1 MKQIF
6 TNLKVLLTLL
16 LLCGV
21 SSVWAGSYTMTID
34 SSTSGNNNVHW
45 TASTQE
51 SLTYQDITWNTS
63 ITGTSTI
70 QASKSYCQIGSKNN
84 PATQVSLST
93 TGFAGKTVTS
103 IAVTCYCMSNEGPTL
118 TVTAGS
124 TTMIDAVALTKTT
137 STKITSTSGSS
148 VSLGTSDA
156 IAITF
161 NSSASAAI
169 CISEINVEYEDA
181 AGTKYSVTYNGNGAT
196 SGSVPTDANE
206 YEKNATV
213 TVLGNT
219 GDLAKVGYTFD
230 GWNTKADATGTGY
243 AAGSTFNIQQNTTLY
258 AKWNAIQYNITT
270 NVVEGGSCAVMIG
283 EIAAATATKGTK
295 LTLSNSPAAGYKFE
309 KYVIDYT
316 NEKGEPDQSNITT
329 SSYTMPASDITVT
342 PVFSKLATYTITL
355 NNRGNVTTIENVI
368 ENSNLYDALVGQEPS
383 DEFDGYSFGGWS
395 KVQKASADNFVSSS
409 DLVTGDITLYA
420 IYYKSEGNLSTSEVT
435 SLSNLSA
442 GLYILGSEKSTNTLM
457 YMPNTE
463 SSGSNPALEALD
475 LNEVSVDMVWNLTST
490 GTANEYYIRPYGNDE
505 IGLGVTAS
513 TGANIRISSSYVNT
527 KWTISESESVNWQ
540 FMSGNMYLAVY
551 EDNAWRNYKN
561 NTTNQNG
568 KFHIYKIVLPKETYS
583 LGLSYNRTVTEGNF
597 GTICLPYDGTVEG
610 ATLYS
615 IAGKEMDGEAV
626 KNLVL
631 EEEGEELIGGIPYIF
646 KATASELKVSYTS
659 DEYTDADNYQGL
671 YGTYDAIDAL
681 PADGTVYVVSQNKFW
696 CVNSAVSCG
705 ANRAYIVLSEVEE
718 ASAANNLIIGNG
730 NLADGINAVVAAPAN
745 SKMYNLNGQAVG
757 ADYKGVVIM
766 NGKKM
771 FNK

>member
-1 MKQIF
+1 MKQKSTF
-6 TNLKVLLTLL
+6 LKVFMTLM

-21 SSVWAGSYTMTID
+21 SSAWADVATLTFTKACGGSGTDNQGHSWTVTSDAAESTYSEDYGVHYGTGSKAVSYLTLTSSAFDGNVTKVEVNCSDASKAATISVTVGGANFGSSQKETEYNNAKYTFEPT
-34 SSTSGNNNVHW
+34 T
-45 TASTQE
+45 E
-51 SLTYQDITWNTS
+51 
-63 ITGTSTI
+63 
-70 QASKSYCQIGSKNN
+70 QASMNFTGSVVVNLSKNSVKK
-84 PATQVSLST
+84 ALYVM
-93 TGFAGKTVTS
+93 S
-103 IAVTCYCMSNEGPTL
+103 IAVT
-118 TVTAGS
+118 
-124 TTMIDAVALTKTT
+124 
-137 STKITSTSGSS
+137 
-148 VSLGTSDA
+148 
-156 IAITF
+156 
-161 NSSASAAI
+161 
-169 CISEINVEYEDA
+169 YETA
-181 AGTKYSVTYNGNGAT
+181 AGTKYKVTYDGNGAT

-219 GDLAKVGYTFD
+219 GNLAKVGYTFD
-230 GWNTKADATGTGY
+230 GWNTKQDATGTGY
-243 AAGSTFNIQQNTTLY
+243 AAGSTFAIQQNITLY

-270 NVVEGGSCAVMIG
+270 NTVEGGSCSVMIG
-283 EIAAATATKGTK
+283 EIAAKTATKGTK
-295 LTLSNSPAAGYKFE
+295 LTLSNTPAKGYKFE

-316 NEKGEPDQSNITT
+316 KDNGEPGQSNITT
-329 SSYTMPASDITVT
+329 DSYNMPASDITVT
-342 PVFSKLATYTITL
+342 PVFSKLTTYTITL
-355 NNRGNVTTIENVI
+355 NNRGNVTTIDNVI
-368 ENSNLYDALVGQEPS
+368 ENSNLYDALNGQEPT

-420 IYYKSEGNLSTSEVT
+420 VYCKSEGTLSTSEVT

-442 GLYILGSEKSTNTLM
+442 GLYILGSQMNESSSSLM

-463 SSGSNPALEALD
+463 SSGLNPTLLALD
-475 LNEVSVDMVWNLTST
+475 LDEVSADMVWNLTST
-490 GTANEYYIRPYGNDE
+490 GTDNEYYIRPYGNDE
-505 IGLGVTAS
+505 IGLGTNNNK
-513 TGANIRISSSYVNT
+513 GANIRISSSYKDT
-527 KWTISESESVNWQ
+527 KWTISKSVDNNWQ
-540 FMSGNMYLAVY
+540 FYNGNWYLAVY
-551 EDNAWRNYKN
+551 EENAWRNYSGA
-561 NTTNQNG
+561 TTNQNG
-568 KFHIYKIVLPKETYS
+568 KFHIYKVVLPKETYS
-583 LGLSYNRTVTEGNF
+583 LGLSYTRTVAEGDF

-631 EEEGEELIGGIPYIF
+631 AEVGEVLMGGKPYVF

-659 DEYTDADNYQGL
+659 DEYTAADKYQGL
-671 YGTYDAIDAL
+671 HGTYDAIKAL
-681 PADGTVYVVSQNKFW
+681 PADGTVYVISQNKFW
-696 CVNSAVSCG
+696 CVNSNVSCG

-730 NLADGINAVVAAPAN
+730 NLADGINAVVVAPAN

>member
-1 MKQIF
+1 M
-6 TNLKVLLTLL
+6 
-16 LLCGV
+16 
-21 SSVWAGSYTMTID
+21 
-34 SSTSGNNNVHW
+34 
-45 TASTQE
+45 
-51 SLTYQDITWNTS
+51 
-63 ITGTSTI
+63 
-70 QASKSYCQIGSKNN
+70 
-84 PATQVSLST
+84 
-93 TGFAGKTVTS
+93 
-103 IAVTCYCMSNEGPTL
+103 
-118 TVTAGS
+118 
-124 TTMIDAVALTKTT
+124 
-137 STKITSTSGSS
+137 
-148 VSLGTSDA
+148 
-156 IAITF
+156 
-161 NSSASAAI
+161 
-169 CISEINVEYEDA
+169 
-181 AGTKYSVTYNGNGAT
+181 
-196 SGSVPTDANE
+196 
-206 YEKNATV
+206 
-213 TVLGNT
+213 LGNT
-219 GDLAKVGYTFD
+219 GNLALAGYTFD
-230 GWNTKADATGTGY
+230 GWNTKQDATGTGY

-258 AKWNAIQYNITT
+258 AKWNAIAYNITT
-270 NVVEGGSCAVMIG
+270 KSVEGGSCSVMIG

-295 LTLSNSPAAGYKFE
+295 LTLSNSPATGYKFE

-316 NEKGEPDQSNITT
+316 KDNGEPGQSNITT

-355 NNRGNVTTIENVI
+355 NNRGNVTTIDNVI
-368 ENSNLYDALVGQEPS
+368 ENSNLYDALDGQEPS

-395 KVQKASADNFVSSS
+395 KVQKPSADNFVYSS

-420 IYYKSEGNLSTSEVT
+420 IYYKSEGTLSTSEVT
-435 SLSNLSA
+435 SLSNLIE
-442 GLYILGSEKSTNTLM
+442 GLYILGSEKTANTLM

-463 SSGSNPALEALD
+463 SSGSNPALKALD

-490 GTANEYYIRPYGNDE
+490 GTANEYYIRPFGNDE
-505 IGLGVTAS
+505 IGLGTTTD
-513 TGANIRISSSYVNT
+513 TGKNIRISKSYKDT

-540 FMSGNMYLAVY
+540 FMSDATDAMYLAVY

-568 KFHIYKIVLPKETYS
+568 KFHIYKVVLPKESYS
-583 LGLSYNRTVTEGNF
+583 LGISEYTRTVTEGNF

-631 EEEGEELIGGIPYIF
+631 EEEGDELKGGKPYVF

-659 DEYTDADNYQGL
+659 DEYTDAGSYQGL
-671 YGTYDAIDAL
+671 HGTYDAIDAL
-681 PADGTVYVVSQNKFW
+681 LADGTVYVISQNKFW
-696 CVNSAVSCG
+696 CVNSTVSCA
-705 ANRAYIVLSEVEE
+705 ANRAYIVLDEVKD

-730 NLADGINAVVAAPAN
+730 NLADGINAVVVAPAD